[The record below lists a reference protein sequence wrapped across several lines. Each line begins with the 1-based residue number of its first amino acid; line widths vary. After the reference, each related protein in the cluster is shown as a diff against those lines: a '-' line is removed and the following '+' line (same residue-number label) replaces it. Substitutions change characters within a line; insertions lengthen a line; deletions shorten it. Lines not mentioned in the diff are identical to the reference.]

1 MRSKEVKDL
10 SLRPQGRLQPDFHI
24 PGVAAALFAIC
35 LLVNVVGTMLMTQ
48 NGISSDAVIGSW
60 TVLWILVGTFLLF
73 SLKIASQWEKAVV
86 LRLGKFH
93 RLAGPGSFWVF
104 PIVDTLA
111 NWIDHR
117 VMVTPFSAEKTLT
130 KDTVPVDVDAV
141 LFWVV
146 WDAEKAALEVA
157 DYRAAIAW
165 AAQTALREIIGQ
177 SVLADI
183 LVGRA
188 KMDADLQKI
197 IDERTTPWGI
207 TVQSVEIRDVIIP
220 PDLEDAMSRQAQ
232 AERERQSR
240 IILGE
245 SEEQIAASFAEAS
258 KAYIHNPTAL
268 HLRAM
273 NMLFEGL
280 KEKGALV
287 IVPSSA
293 IDTMNLGGLSGMVSL
308 AQQNL
313 PPEKENKGILPAS
326 HRDGDPSPSPPLSR
340 NYYNESLNYL
350 PGTCAGRDHFPHRLP
365 ASQTGLP
372 FGRPGHPGR
381 GEYPAGHQRRGLPGL
396 LAGLQPGY
404 DYRHPRVAIHRPGS
418 PAPKS
423 QRQVR
428 LLSRRGTRTL
438 EQQGLC
444 GVPPELQV

>member
-1 MRSKEVKDL
+1 MLGGIWL
-10 SLRPQGRLQPDFHI
+10 S
-24 PGVAAALFAIC
+24 
-35 LLVNVVGTMLMTQ
+35 T
-48 NGISSDAVIGSW
+48 NGFLSDNWMAVWTIGW
-60 TVLWILVGTFLLF
+60 GLVGLYILLG
-73 SLKIASQWEKAVV
+73 LKVASQWEKAVV

-93 RLAGPGSFWVF
+93 KLAGPGMFWLIPV
-104 PIVDTLA
+104 IDTLA

-232 AERERQSR
+232 AERERQAR
-240 IILGE
+240 VILGE
-245 SEEQIAASFAEAS
+245 SEMQIAASFAEAS
-258 KAYIHNPTAL
+258 KAYINNPTAL

-293 IDTMNLGGLSGMVSL
+293 VDTMNLGGLSGMASL

-313 PPEKENKGILPAS
+313 PKEKK
-326 HRDGDPSPSPPLSR
+326 
-340 NYYNESLNYL
+340 
-350 PGTCAGRDHFPHRLP
+350 
-365 ASQTGLP
+365 
-372 FGRPGHPGR
+372 
-381 GEYPAGHQRRGLPGL
+381 
-396 LAGLQPGY
+396 
-404 DYRHPRVAIHRPGS
+404 
-418 PAPKS
+418 
-423 QRQVR
+423 
-428 LLSRRGTRTL
+428 
-438 EQQGLC
+438 
-444 GVPPELQV
+444 

>member
-1 MRSKEVKDL
+1 MSLTTGKKDAN
-10 SLRPQGRLQPDFHI
+10 LRPQGQMKPDQHI
-24 PGVAAALFAIC
+24 PSMAGFLFAVC
-35 LLVNVVGTMLMTQ
+35 LLAL
-48 NGISSDAVIGSW
+48 VIGVLVMVNNSVGDALILTW
-60 TVLWILVGTFLLF
+60 TVVWILLGTYFMF
-73 SLKIASQWEKAVV
+73 WLKIASQWEKAVI
-86 LRLGKFH
+86 LRMGKF
-93 RLAGPGSFWVF
+93 RKLAGPGLFWLLPF
-104 PIVDTLA
+104 VDTLA

-177 SVLADI
+177 SELADI

-188 KMDADLQKI
+188 KMDADLQRI

-232 AERERQSR
+232 AERERQAR
-240 IILGE
+240 VILGE
-245 SEEQIAASFAEAS
+245 SEKQIADSFAEAS

-308 AQQNL
+308 AQQNV
-313 PPEKENKGILPAS
+313 PGEKKE
-326 HRDGDPSPSPPLSR
+326 
-340 NYYNESLNYL
+340 
-350 PGTCAGRDHFPHRLP
+350 
-365 ASQTGLP
+365 
-372 FGRPGHPGR
+372 
-381 GEYPAGHQRRGLPGL
+381 
-396 LAGLQPGY
+396 
-404 DYRHPRVAIHRPGS
+404 
-418 PAPKS
+418 
-423 QRQVR
+423 
-428 LLSRRGTRTL
+428 
-438 EQQGLC
+438 
-444 GVPPELQV
+444 

>member
-1 MRSKEVKDL
+1 MSPSNISKDQ
-10 SLRPQGRLQPDFHI
+10 SLRSQSRRQSDQHI
-24 PGVAAALFAIC
+24 SGIAIALFIIC
-35 LLVNVVGTMLMTQ
+35 MLAASLGSVLLAENGVLNDVWASVWVVAWLLLGTY
-48 NGISSDAVIGSW
+48 
-60 TVLWILVGTFLLF
+60 FLYA
-73 SLKIASQWEKAVV
+73 LKVASQWEKVV
-86 LRLGKFH
+86 LLRLGRFH
-93 RLAGPGSFWVF
+93 KLAGPGMFWLI
-104 PIVDTLA
+104 PIVDTAA

-232 AERERQSR
+232 AERERQAR

-245 SEEQIAASFAEAS
+245 SEKQIADSFAEAS
-258 KAYIHNPTAL
+258 KSYINNPTAL

-293 IDTMNLGGLSGMVSL
+293 VDTMNLGGLSGMVSL

-313 PPEKENKGILPAS
+313 PKEKK
-326 HRDGDPSPSPPLSR
+326 
-340 NYYNESLNYL
+340 
-350 PGTCAGRDHFPHRLP
+350 
-365 ASQTGLP
+365 
-372 FGRPGHPGR
+372 
-381 GEYPAGHQRRGLPGL
+381 
-396 LAGLQPGY
+396 
-404 DYRHPRVAIHRPGS
+404 
-418 PAPKS
+418 
-423 QRQVR
+423 
-428 LLSRRGTRTL
+428 
-438 EQQGLC
+438 
-444 GVPPELQV
+444 